1 MRIKMKY
8 KIIKKSEYE
17 FLKHMRVSQGNSI
30 EILDNELNHKT
41 AENVM
46 LQVEIAHAREDVR
59 KMHDKLSDAEIGIE
73 ALRRE
78 LVVVKAAN
86 ERLRKELGYE

>member
-1 MRIKMKY
+1 MKY

-17 FLKHMRVSQGNSI
+17 FLKHMRTSQGNSI
-30 EILDNELNHKT
+30 DILDNELNHKT

-59 KMHDKLSDAEIGIE
+59 KMRDKLSDAEIRIE
-73 ALRRE
+73 GLRRE
-78 LVVVKAAN
+78 LVAVKAAN
-86 ERLRKELGYE
+86 ERLRSMVNN